1 MKKKF
6 FILIMTIAMFLL
18 IGCECLNQVEAKEQM
33 PDNKFMEFIEYASD
47 NTDIEEWRDT
57 ETGVHYFIY
66 SESVYKGGC
75 GGICPRYNADGTLY
89 VD

>member
-1 MKKKF
+1 MKKKWF
-6 FILIMTIAMFLL
+6 MLLIAMVMVFLL
-18 IGCECLNQVEAKEQM
+18 GCGVSKDVDAKEKSK
-33 PDNKFMEFIEYASD
+33 NNVFMEFIGYASD
-47 NTDIEEWRDT
+47 NMDIEEWRDT

-75 GGICPRYNADGTLY
+75 GGMCPRYNADGTLY

>member
-18 IGCECLNQVEAKEQM
+18 IGCECSNQVEAKEQM